1 MTATDTALRHELS
14 DWCGSGGAEEFPY
27 DGVIDRLRAVGKHF
41 LDEELLSLL
50 AECRTL
56 LLEADAGDAG
66 DVRAD
71 VDGTGDV
78 RADVDGAGDVRAG
91 TGGAGGVRDA
101 HAGPFLDVLLDKFDD
116 RYDYPSYTALA
127 LLRRG
132 APGDRAGWEVLR
144 RHRDRTVLLLLADL
158 IGFER
163 LVLDG
168 APCDPQGMLPDAL
181 LLNKRLRLAVRV
193 MEPAALRAL
202 DGAVDPVA
210 VAATPGRT
218 PAGELADAVLRTTTA
233 GERLLLR
240 TSVQPVYVLH
250 DEYLFLRV
258 LQSFEATFAFMS
270 ATLDEAVRTLR
281 AEQPGDAA
289 ALIAAVADVLRES
302 LPLFSLLATMQPES
316 FRLFRQFTEGAS
328 AIQSEGYKTFE
339 SYCSTPA
346 RARLDSSA
354 FLSVPDVRGEV
365 LAGRETVQGT
375 WEDVISSGWL
385 TEPDAAA
392 VRAAALQLEAVHQRW
407 KQTHYRLAVRMIG
420 TRTGT
425 GATEG
430 VPYLASVISQ
440 RLFPAMEKQPA
451 VG

>member
-1 MTATDTALRHELS
+1 MEETDAPLRHELS
-14 DWCGSGGAEEFPY
+14 DWCGSGGTGEFPY

-41 LDEELLSLL
+41 LGEELLLLL
-50 AECRTL
+50 AECRTVFSESFKSSESSESS
-56 LLEADAGDAG
+56 EAGSSSREG
-66 DVRAD
+66 I
-71 VDGTGDV
+71 
-78 RADVDGAGDVRAG
+78 
-91 TGGAGGVRDA
+91 RDPFV
-101 HAGPFLDVLLDKFDD
+101 GPFLDVLLDKFDD

-127 LLRRG
+127 LLRRD
-132 APGDRAGWEVLR
+132 APGSRSGWEELR
-144 RHRDRTVLLLLADL
+144 RHRDRTVLMLLADL
-158 IGFER
+158 IRFER

-168 APCDPQGMLPDAL
+168 TPRDPQGMLPAGP
-181 LLNKRLRLAVRV
+181 LLNKRLRLATRV
-193 MEPAALRAL
+193 MEPAALRVL
-202 DGAVDPVA
+202 DGAVDPVT

-218 PAGELADAVLRTTTA
+218 PAGELADTVLATATA
-233 GERLLLR
+233 GERRVLR
-240 TSVQPVYVLH
+240 TSLQPVYVLH

-258 LQSFEATFAFMS
+258 LQSFEATFSFMS

-281 AEQPGDAA
+281 GEQPGEAA

-316 FRLFRQFTEGAS
+316 FQLFRQFTDGAS

-346 RARLDSSA
+346 QARLDSSA
-354 FLSVPDVRGEV
+354 FLSVPDVRSEV

-385 TEPDAAA
+385 PERDAAA

-425 GATEG
+425 GSTEG

-440 RLFPAMEKQPA
+440 RLFPAMEQQPA